1 MSTPSHETRL
11 RGALKAIADERSPE
25 AAMAAAVRILANAYG
40 MDTQRFVDLSL
51 HAMALDVG
59 AEQTVDAALNVL
71 AAMDG
76 LDEFKVALLA
86 IRWGGGIMGPK
97 EAGPVLGC
105 DPSNIGQ
112 VRAVYSGPTEI
123 GKASGHSLYIGSDV
137 HRTAERRRNGE
148 GRSRRGRRPAIAP
161 PQWTPPEERAVS

>member
-11 RGALKAIADERSPE
+11 RGALKAVAADRGPDG
-25 AAMAAAVRILANAYG
+25 AVSA
-40 MDTQRFVDLSL
+40 SL
-51 HAMALDVG
+51 
-59 AEQTVDAALNVL
+59 DAL

-76 LDEFKVALLA
+76 LSGDAVALMA
-86 IRWGGGIMGPK
+86 IRWAGGIMGPK

-112 VRAVYSGPTEI
+112 VRAVYGGPTVI

-137 HRTAERRRNGE
+137 HRIAEKRRNGE
-148 GRSRRGRRPAIAP
+148 GRSRRGRRAAIAP
-161 PQWTPPEERAVS
+161 ARWTPPEERAVS